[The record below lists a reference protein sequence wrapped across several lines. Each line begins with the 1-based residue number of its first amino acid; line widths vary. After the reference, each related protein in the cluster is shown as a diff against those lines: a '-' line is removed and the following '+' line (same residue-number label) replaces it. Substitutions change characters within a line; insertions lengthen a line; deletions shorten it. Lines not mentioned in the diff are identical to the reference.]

1 MRIKEETLK
10 KVDELKE
17 LISTF
22 EDQRVDFWDED
33 ECDYMWNGE
42 EFEFGDLKIFSG
54 CGFIY
59 DEEVHVTSIYIKDD
73 QLYFDANWYAY
84 NHKGDICR
92 DDTLDHLKPEFI
104 VQRYWEESQ
113 ENAFIESL
121 EFFISLLKG
130 EIELE

>member
-1 MRIKEETLK
+1 MWIKEETSK

-33 ECDYMWNGE
+33 ECEYMWNGE
-42 EFEFGDLKIFSG
+42 ELETYHLKIFNGSAWY
-54 CGFIY
+54 Y
-59 DEEVHVTSIYIKDD
+59 DDEVIIESIYIEDD
-73 QLYFDANWYAY
+73 QLYFDAQWNAY
-84 NHKGDICR
+84 NYKGNVCGDEKMNH
-92 DDTLDHLKPEFI
+92 LDAEFI
-104 VQRYWEESQ
+104 VQRFWEESQ